1 MRVVFDT
8 SVWLNAF
15 LNSRCAAARILAA
28 TAEGTVVAV
37 STMLLWS
44 ELLRVLDRE
53 EVRQPLERTRRRP
66 IALVALS
73 IAQRVLVFAPAVP
86 PPETRDAVD
95 PGDAW
100 LIQCAL
106 TGNAEY
112 IVTNDWRLL
121 FLTRVGRIRILSPA
135 EFVAEVLDHQ

>member
-1 MRVVFDT
+1 LRVVLDT

-15 LNSRCAAARILAA
+15 LNSKCPAARIVAA
-28 TAEGTVVAV
+28 TAEGTVIAI

-44 ELLRVLDRE
+44 ELLGLLDRE
-53 EVRQPLERTRRRP
+53 EVRRPLERTRRRA
-66 IALVALS
+66 ITLVAVS
-73 IAQRVLVFAPAVP
+73 IAERVLVFTPAVS
-86 PPETRDAVD
+86 PPETRGAVD

-106 TGNAEY
+106 AGNADY

-121 FLTRVGRIRILSPA
+121 FLARVGRIRILSPA